1 MAPPS
6 KIMPGNGRSVLIH
19 VFDEYRKT
27 AKDFVCQRDLLL
39 AKMEYFRTYLNQSN
53 EHDEIDISVHCDVE
67 IFEWLVEYMQQ
78 SEHEWKPRIT
88 LENIASILVSSEF
101 LQMQALVDEC
111 IRFITARMQEFLQL
125 RVDFGCL
132 SDATLSKI
140 AQRCSAEELQQ
151 LQDPK
156 GKMLV
161 KLQRKK
167 LDALLKQLQDRG
179 RVLSRCV
186 NCEHLFLQEH
196 QLKLGC
202 RNGKRQIAKHG
213 ELISYHE
220 PKVGWRV
227 DEFLR
232 ELTVEKSV
240 TWDAAY
246 WYVWASTHCFAC
258 GLCKK
263 KYTLLELQQCQFHPG
278 QVVGSGMDAGFSCC
292 GAHIFDGDE
301 RAIIGCTARDH
312 IPAIEDTQTYAH
324 VFETIKRVPLVWD
337 ILRRC
342 DQAARLSALTTPDQQ
357 QQVEIGIDL
366 ESLFGSQLALN
377 TNEQVES
384 NATKLKTAAPS
395 SSAAAP
401 GVAVDASASS
411 QRKKQ
416 WRALQLQEKDR
427 MRQQL
432 LARRL
437 LQMRKNLTS

>member
-1 MAPPS
+1 MAPPT
-6 KIMPGNGRSVLIH
+6 KKMAGNGRSVLIH

-78 SEHEWKPRIT
+78 SEHDWKPRIT

-156 GKMLV
+156 GKILA

-167 LDALLKQLQDRG
+167 LEVLLKQLHDRG
-179 RVLSRCV
+179 RDLSRCA
-186 NCEHLFLQEH
+186 NCERLFLQEH
-196 QLKLGC
+196 QLKLSC

-213 ELISYHE
+213 ELMSYHE
-220 PKVGWRV
+220 PNVGWRI

-232 ELTVEKSV
+232 ELTVEKNIS
-240 TWDAAY
+240 WDAAY
-246 WYVWASTHCFAC
+246 WYVWASMHCFAC

-263 KYTLLELQQCQFHPG
+263 KYTLLEQHQCHFHPG
-278 QVVGSGMDAGFSCC
+278 QVVGSGTDAGFSCC

-301 RAIIGCTARDH
+301 RAIIGCTMRDH
-312 IPAIEDTQTYAH
+312 IPAIEDTQTSAH
-324 VFETIKRVPLVWD
+324 VFETIKRVPLLWD

-342 DQAARLSALTTPDQQ
+342 DQTARLSTLTAQNLQQ
-357 QQVEIGIDL
+357 QEEIGIDL
-366 ESLFGSQLALN
+366 ESLFGSQLTPNANESVEVNAAKHKPAL
-377 TNEQVES
+377 
-384 NATKLKTAAPS
+384 S
-395 SSAAAP
+395 SSA
-401 GVAVDASASS
+401 GVAADANVFS

-416 WRALQLQEKDR
+416 WRVLQLQEKDR
-427 MRQQL
+427 IRQQL